1 MRYMMKSGTLSNPKN
16 GRMLAQIKSSFWGA
30 RKTIFLSDDDKQYHT
45 DINILGAPA
54 KKSGNVRLRI
64 FTLNN
69 NNGEVLMEAHP
80 CYAKDDDP
88 DIVGWPICRTPKID
102 HADLSI
108 GDIWYLLV
116 MHNNQ
121 NYSLKDK
128 IGTII
133 LQIMHKGISGGWT
146 IDTTEK
152 FPAQV
157 LCGLFIFCRYIEQEN
172 EFIVV

>member
-108 GDIWYLLV
+108 GDIGYPLV

-121 NYSLKDK
+121 NYSLKIRLALLYCKSCTRESLAD
-128 IGTII
+128 GRLI
-133 LQIMHKGISGGWT
+133 LLKSFQHKC
-146 IDTTEK
+146 
-152 FPAQV
+152 F
-157 LCGLFIFCRYIEQEN
+157 
-172 EFIVV
+172 VVCLYSVVT

>member
-88 DIVGWPICRTPKID
+88 DIVGWPI
-102 HADLSI
+102 
-108 GDIWYLLV
+108 
-116 MHNNQ
+116 
-121 NYSLKDK
+121 
-128 IGTII
+128 
-133 LQIMHKGISGGWT
+133 
-146 IDTTEK
+146 
-152 FPAQV
+152 
-157 LCGLFIFCRYIEQEN
+157 
-172 EFIVV
+172 